1 MGCLPGLEEKHLGAL
16 ISPSI
21 VQLFSASTNRWPT
34 CTEKMPATSATET
47 AGIFHDAAE
56 ELARDV
62 DAPHISLKLEQSD
75 ELCIPEAPRLSSQRV
90 NLQRASTSMLQ
101 RVLDPAR
108 L

>member
-1 MGCLPGLEEKHLGAL
+1 MRLTRASEVNCVRNSRFSPSCKMGCLPGLEEKHLGAL

-47 AGIFHDAAE
+47 AGIFRDAAE
-56 ELARDV
+56 QLERDV

-75 ELCIPEAPRLSSQRV
+75 EVGIPEAACL
-90 NLQRASTSMLQ
+90 
-101 RVLDPAR
+101 
-108 L
+108 